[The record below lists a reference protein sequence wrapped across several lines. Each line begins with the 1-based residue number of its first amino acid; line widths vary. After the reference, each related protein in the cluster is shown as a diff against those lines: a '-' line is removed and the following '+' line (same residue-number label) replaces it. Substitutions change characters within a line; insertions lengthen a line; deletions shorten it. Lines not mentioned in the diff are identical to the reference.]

1 MELKEAARYSVA
13 ALSASG
19 FQKAHCAAQQTERL
33 ELIAENGCLSG
44 VRAST
49 QTLMRLTGI
58 FDQKKGEVAIS
69 AVNPASLNE
78 AAEDARRIAN
88 GAKPDPAHSIAEYQ
102 PPQEFSSGAE
112 SPDREVM
119 RARLTDFLAY
129 CAAAHPDVALHEA
142 RLDFTAAR
150 VIVQNSSGVDL
161 SAFQGCYHF
170 SSVFGAKDEHLGLA
184 RIRAGFSARHLD
196 RELRE
201 CGAIDRLLLAAG
213 TQTAAAP
220 LPEKFVG
227 EVIVTPDCL
236 GALMAFLTDPLRDLP
251 MISKT
256 SCLKDALRTV
266 IASPKFSLHAR
277 PVAEEIAEGYFL
289 TQDGYVA
296 QNSTIIGGGTLNG
309 FLLSLYGSRKTQR
322 PRALNDGG
330 AFVVDAGGTPVES
343 MLGSVRRGIL
353 VGQFSGGFSNLDG
366 DFSGMAS
373 HCFYL
378 ENGEIRHPV
387 RSVMMSGN
395 LLEFMRNI
403 RYISRERT
411 DFGHAIFPYLQVKDV
426 TLSAQ

>member
-1 MELKEAARYSVA
+1 MELQEAVRYSVA

-19 FQKAHCAAQQTERL
+19 LQQAHCAAQQTERL
-33 ELIAENGCLSG
+33 ELTAENGCLSG
-44 VRAST
+44 FRAST

-58 FDQKKGEVAIS
+58 VDQKKGEVAIS
-69 AVNPASLNE
+69 AVNPASLDE

-129 CAAAHPDVALHEA
+129 CAAAHPDVALYKT

-150 VIVQNSSGVDL
+150 AIVQNSSGVDL

-170 SSVFGAKDEHLGLA
+170 SSVFGAKDEQMRLA
-184 RIRAGFSARHLD
+184 LIRTGFSTRHLD

-201 CGAIDRLLLAAG
+201 CGALDRLLRAAG
-213 TQTAAAP
+213 TQAAASP
-220 LPEKFVG
+220 LPGKFVG

-236 GALMAFLTDPLRDLP
+236 GALMAFLTDHLRDLP

-266 IASPKFSLHAR
+266 IAPPKFSLHAR
-277 PVAEEIAEGYFL
+277 PAAEEIAEGYFL

-366 DFSGMAS
+366 DFSGAAS
-373 HCFYL
+373 NCFYL
-378 ENGEIRHPV
+378 EDGEIRHPV

-395 LLEFMRNI
+395 LFEFMHNI

-411 DFGHAIFPYLQVKDV
+411 DFGNAIFPYLQVKDV

>member
-1 MELKEAARYSVA
+1 MELQEAVRYSVA

-19 FQKAHCAAQQTERL
+19 LQQAHCAAQQTERL
-33 ELIAENGCLSG
+33 ELTAENGCLSG
-44 VRAST
+44 FRAST

-69 AVNPASLNE
+69 AVNPASLDE
-78 AAEDARRIAN
+78 AAEDVRRIAN

-102 PPQEFSSGAE
+102 LPQEFSSGAE

-129 CAAAHPDVALHEA
+129 CAAAHPDVALYKT

-150 VIVQNSSGVDL
+150 AIVQNSSGVDL

-170 SSVFGAKDEHLGLA
+170 SSIFGAKDEQMRLA
-184 RIRAGFSARHLD
+184 LIRTGFSTRHLD

-201 CGAIDRLLLAAG
+201 CGALDRLLRAAG
-213 TQTAAAP
+213 TQAAASP
-220 LPEKFVG
+220 LPGKFVG

-236 GALMAFLTDPLRDLP
+236 GALMAFLTDHLRDLP

-277 PVAEEIAEGYFL
+277 PAAEEIAEGYFL

-322 PRALNDGG
+322 SRALNDGG

-366 DFSGMAS
+366 DFSGAAS
-373 HCFYL
+373 NCFYL

-395 LLEFMRNI
+395 LLEFMHNI

>member
-1 MELKEAARYSVA
+1 MGLQEAVRYSVA

-19 FQKAHCAAQQTERL
+19 LQQAHCAAQQTERL
-33 ELIAENGCLSG
+33 ELTAENGCLSG
-44 VRAST
+44 FRAST

-58 FDQKKGEVAIS
+58 VDQKKGEVAIS
-69 AVNPASLNE
+69 AVNPASLDE

-129 CAAAHPDVALHEA
+129 CAAAHPDVALYKT

-150 VIVQNSSGVDL
+150 AIVQNSSGVDL

-170 SSVFGAKDEHLGLA
+170 SSVFGAKDEQMRLA
-184 RIRAGFSARHLD
+184 LIRTGFSTRHLD

-201 CGAIDRLLLAAG
+201 CGALDRLLRAAG
-213 TQTAAAP
+213 TQAAASP
-220 LPEKFVG
+220 LPGKFVG

-236 GALMAFLTDPLRDLP
+236 GALMAFLTDHLRDLP

-266 IASPKFSLHAR
+266 IAPPKFSLHAR
-277 PVAEEIAEGYFL
+277 PAAEEIAEGYFL

-366 DFSGMAS
+366 DFSGAAS
-373 HCFYL
+373 NCFYL
-378 ENGEIRHPV
+378 EDGEIRHPV

-395 LLEFMRNI
+395 LLEFMHNI

-411 DFGHAIFPYLQVKDV
+411 DFGNAIFPYLQVKDV

>member
-1 MELKEAARYSVA
+1 MELQEAVRYSVA

-19 FQKAHCAAQQTERL
+19 LQQAHCAAQQTERL
-33 ELIAENGCLSG
+33 ELTAENGCLSG
-44 VRAST
+44 FRAST

-58 FDQKKGEVAIS
+58 VDQKKGEVAIS
-69 AVNPASLNE
+69 AVNPASLDE

-129 CAAAHPDVALHEA
+129 CAAAHPDVALYKT

-150 VIVQNSSGVDL
+150 AIVQNSSGVDL

-170 SSVFGAKDEHLGLA
+170 SSIFGAKDEQMRLA
-184 RIRAGFSARHLD
+184 LIRTGFSTRHLD

-201 CGAIDRLLLAAG
+201 CGALDRLLRAAG
-213 TQTAAAP
+213 TQAAASP
-220 LPEKFVG
+220 LPGKFVG

-236 GALMAFLTDPLRDLP
+236 GALMAFLTDHLRDLP

-277 PVAEEIAEGYFL
+277 PAAEEIAEGYFL

-322 PRALNDGG
+322 SRALNDGG

-366 DFSGMAS
+366 DFSGAAS
-373 HCFYL
+373 NCFYL
-378 ENGEIRHPV
+378 EDGEIRHPV

-395 LLEFMRNI
+395 LLEFMHNI

>member
-1 MELKEAARYSVA
+1 MELKEAVRYSVA

-19 FQKAHCAAQQTERL
+19 LQKAHSAAQQTERL
-33 ELIAENGCLSG
+33 ELTAENGCLSG
-44 VRAST
+44 FRAST

-78 AAEDARRIAN
+78 AAEDVRQIAN
-88 GAKPDPAHSIAEYQ
+88 GANPDPAHSIAEYQ

-112 SPDREVM
+112 SPDRELM

-129 CAAAHPDVALHEA
+129 CAAAHPDVALHET

-150 VIVQNSSGVDL
+150 VIAQNSSGVDL

-170 SSVFGAKDEHLGLA
+170 SSVFGAKDEHFGLT
-184 RIRAGFSARHLD
+184 RIRTGFSTLHLD

-201 CGAIDRLLLAAG
+201 CGAIDRLLRAAG
-213 TQTAAAP
+213 TQAAAVS

-277 PVAEEIAEGYFL
+277 PVADEIGEGYFL

-330 AFVVDAGGTPVES
+330 AFVVDAGGTPIES

-353 VGQFSGGFSNLDG
+353 VGQFSGGFPNLDG
-366 DFSGMAS
+366 DFSGTAS
-373 HCFYL
+373 NCFYL
-378 ENGEIRHPV
+378 ENGEIRHPL
-387 RSVMMSGN
+387 RSIMISGN
-395 LLEFMRNI
+395 LLEFMHNI

-411 DFGHAIFPYLQVKDV
+411 DFGNAIFPYLQVKDV
-426 TLSAQ
+426 TLSVQ